1 MIYQKSLL
9 VSCVG
14 AYAGCGN
21 GTGGFVCIHNDKTV
35 VIDELDCTGL
45 YKYNDTV
52 YRFVRALNKVV
63 GYNTQGIKYT
73 VSLLEVKDGHDLLI
87 KDDQIICVSTGTN
100 EIHWYD
106 CLGNLVKKWKA
117 DGEGDAWHL
126 NSISISDDNLYVSA
140 FGEFKEHRGWT
151 NNKSKGQ
158 GFVLNLESGKKVLEN
173 LSSPHHPKYVNG
185 NLLVCN
191 SLADSLILE
200 NSSGKIDEICLDGFT
215 RGLAYD
221 DSYLYVG
228 ESQNRKIQE
237 KSHSSIAIIEL
248 KTLQVIDRVKVPFA
262 EIYEIL
268 LIAPDFATKI
278 IEETE
283 KYILSKSDLIY
294 LRNKLV
300 IKNQKSEKSR
310 KHSELFGEKD
320 AYSIMAKTKK
330 RIKSLLL
337 KNTNFSSHKPT

>member
-1 MIYQKSLL
+1 MSYQTSSFL

-45 YKYNDTV
+45 YQDNHTV
-52 YRFVRALNKVV
+52 YRFVRALNEVV
-63 GYNTQGIKYT
+63 GYNKEGIKYT
-73 VSLLEVKDGHDLLI
+73 IRLQEVKDGHDLII
-87 KDDQIICVSTGTN
+87 KDNRIICVSTGTN

-126 NSISISDDNLYVSA
+126 NSISISDGELYVSA

-151 NNKSKGQ
+151 NNRSKEK

-173 LSSPHHPKYVNG
+173 LSSPHHPKYING

-191 SLADSLILE
+191 SLVDSLIVKS
-200 NSSGKIDEICLDGFT
+200 SSGKVDEICLDGFT
-215 RGLAYD
+215 RGIAYD
-221 DSYLYVG
+221 NNYLYVG

-237 KSHSSIAIIEL
+237 NSHSTIAIIEL
-248 KTLQVIDRVKVPFA
+248 KTLQVIDRIKVPFS
-262 EIYEIL
+262 EIYEI
-268 LIAPDFATKI
+268 IPIDPEFAKKI
-278 IEETE
+278 VEETE
-283 KYILSKSDLIY
+283 KYVLSRSDLTY
-294 LRNKLV
+294 FRNRLIV
-300 IKNQKSEKSR
+300 ESR
-310 KHSELFGEKD
+310 KAEKFRKHLERMKKKQTYNL
-320 AYSIMAKTKK
+320 AIKTKNK
-330 RIKSLLL
+330 IKKIL
-337 KNTNFSSHKPT
+337 KT